1 MAHKKLIRF
10 EEIKLFPNV
19 LSFPEGMAGKWHA
32 FFKNDFPIVLE
43 LGCGKGEY
51 SLGLVRMY
59 KKLNAIG
66 VDVKGNRIW
75 KGARTALDEQLNR
88 VAFLRIQ
95 IEQLVMYFARGEV
108 SAIWIPFPDPHPR
121 KSRAK
126 KRLTHPRF
134 LWQYQQILQP
144 GGLIHLKTDSR
155 DLFDFTLEVIAQT
168 GCKIF
173 AMNEDVPENAEA
185 ELGIETYYERQHRA
199 EGRKIH
205 YLSFTLPD
213 NPDTFE
219 PWSKATLSAIA
230 AQQQGLFHINHPS
243 LTNPMKHEQAD

>member
-10 EEIKLFPNV
+10 EEIKHFPNV

-32 FFKNDFPIVLE
+32 FFQNDFPIVLE

-51 SLGLVRMY
+51 SLGLVRLHDR
-59 KKLNAIG
+59 LNAIG
-66 VDVKGNRIW
+66 VDVKGNRLW

-88 VAFLRIQ
+88 IAFLRIQ
-95 IEQLVMYFARGEV
+95 IEQLVLYFARNEV

-144 GGLIHLKTDSR
+144 NGLIHLKTDSR
-155 DLFDFTLEVIAQT
+155 ELFEYTLEVIHQT
-168 GCKIF
+168 GCKLF
-173 AMNEDVPENAEA
+173 AIQENLPEDAEG
-185 ELGIETYYERQHRA
+185 ELGIQTYYERQHRA
-199 EGRKIH
+199 EGRPIH
-205 YLSFTLPD
+205 YLSFKLPE
-213 NPDTFE
+213 NPTAFE
-219 PWSKATLSAIA
+219 PWSQINLTAIA
-230 AQQQGLFHINHPS
+230 AWRPGSVQ
-243 LTNPMKHEQAD
+243 LT